1 MNTSLKKV
9 ALSAILMLAAGT
21 VSASGFE
28 GTITWYR
35 INTVGPSPARMSV
48 MVGAHGSPCTQ
59 ASWFSYEN
67 ADTGL
72 GKLWTAMIMQAYLS
86 GKKIN
91 IQGNGVCDAFA
102 VEGVDTIDLK

>member
-1 MNTSLKKV
+1 MKQPYRLVLAAT
-9 ALSAILMLAAGT
+9 LMLAAQT
-21 VSASGFE
+21 ISASGFE

-35 INTVGPSPARMSV
+35 INTVGASPARMSV
-48 MVGAHGSPCTQ
+48 LVGAHGSPCGQ

-67 ADTGL
+67 AHTGL
-72 GKLWTAMIMQAYLS
+72 GKLWTAMIMQAYAS